1 MIVIIRHGNSG
12 AARQRR
18 LKNVSS
24 SICQEKNYNML
35 QMAGFRK
42 KGTSFAILFGLC
54 CPIVHFHP
62 ANLTIKAN
70 SEQRSTHASRQVSV
84 KETNTQQNKLL
95 AAKDPFEPSWSSRRV
110 DSPYRPVDS
119 KRDPFDHRRP
129 WVKAFGSCWNLLT
142 SGLRCLQHIAG
153 RSSYASLI
161 YRFWCTFTRR
171 ARLYPCLLPP
181 PC

>member
-24 SICQEKNYNML
+24 SICQEKTITCCKWQAFGKRAHLL
-35 QMAGFRK
+35 QSCLGCAAHSPFP
-42 KGTSFAILFGLC
+42 SS
-54 CPIVHFHP
+54 
-62 ANLTIKAN
+62 NLDIKAN
-70 SEQRSTHASRQVSV
+70 SKQRSTHASRQVSV